1 MNLGIITP
9 NILFRESLRSLL
21 ENCGLTKDRY
31 VILKEVTAKNIE
43 QLDVIIS
50 DYKLIK
56 LKNILL
62 NLKIPK
68 NKIKDIEKILITEK
82 GVESLPVT
90 NINLKRPFRFCELV
104 EALHL
109 IIEQL
114 KSKRE
119 NKKIFGYI
127 SFIIPDRKLIYK
139 DNHSVELTEKESD
152 IIVSLLNSMGR
163 GISKEAVM
171 SKVWMLNSKME
182 THTFE
187 THLYRLR
194 KKIKENLFLKNL
206 IMNSRGRYYL
216 NHQLAGQEN

>member
-9 NILFRESLRSLL
+9 NTLFRESLRSLL
-21 ENCGLTKDRY
+21 DNCSLTKDRCI
-31 VILKEVTAKNIE
+31 ILKDVTSQNIE
-43 QLDVIIS
+43 ELDVIIS

-56 LKNILL
+56 LEEILL

-68 NKIKDIEKILITEK
+68 NKIKDIEKIFITEK
-82 GVESLPVT
+82 GLDLSPISSIHLT
-90 NINLKRPFRFCELV
+90 RPFRFFELV

-119 NKKIFGYI
+119 NKKTFGYI

-139 DNHSVELTEKESD
+139 DNNFVELTEKESD

-163 GISKEAVM
+163 GITKEAVM
-171 SKVWMLNSKME
+171 SKVWKLNSKME

-194 KKIKENLFLKNL
+194 KKIKGALLLKNL
-206 IMNSRGRYYL
+206 IMNKGGRYYL
-216 NHQLAGQEN
+216 NPEIIGQEN

>member
-9 NILFRESLRSLL
+9 NTLFRENLRNLL
-21 ENCGLTKDRY
+21 ENCSLTKDRY
-31 VILKEVTAKNIE
+31 VIPKDVTSQNIE
-43 QLDVIIS
+43 ELDVIIS

-56 LKNILL
+56 LEEILL

-68 NKIKDIEKILITEK
+68 NKIKDIEKIFITEK
-82 GVESLPVT
+82 GLDLSPISSIHLT
-90 NINLKRPFRFCELV
+90 RPFRFFELV

-119 NKKIFGYI
+119 NKKTFGYI

-139 DNHSVELTEKESD
+139 DNNFVELTEKESD

-163 GISKEAVM
+163 GITKEAVM
-171 SKVWMLNSKME
+171 SKVWKLNSKME

-194 KKIKENLFLKNL
+194 KKIKGALLLKNL
-206 IMNSRGRYYL
+206 IMNKGGRYYL
-216 NHQLAGQEN
+216 NPEIIGQEN

>member
-9 NILFRESLRSLL
+9 NTLFRESLRSLL
-21 ENCGLTKDRY
+21 DNCSLTKDRC
-31 VILKEVTAKNIE
+31 VILKDVTSQNIE
-43 QLDVIIS
+43 ELDVIIS

-56 LKNILL
+56 LEEILL
-62 NLKIPK
+62 SLKIPK
-68 NKIKDIEKILITEK
+68 NKIKDIEKILITER
-82 GVESLPVT
+82 GLDLLPISSFHLT
-90 NINLKRPFRFCELV
+90 RPFRFSELV

-119 NKKIFGYI
+119 NKKTFGYI

-152 IIVSLLNSMGR
+152 IILSLLNSMGR
-163 GISKEAVM
+163 GVSKEAVM

-194 KKIKENLFLKNL
+194 KKIKENLFLKDL
-206 IMNSRGRYYL
+206 IMNKGGRYYL
-216 NHQLAGQEN
+216 NPELTGKKN

>member
-31 VILKEVTAKNIE
+31 VILKEVTSQNIE
-43 QLDVIIS
+43 ELDVIIS

-56 LKNILL
+56 LKDILL

-82 GVESLPVT
+82 GLYSLPVA
-90 NINLKRPFRFCELV
+90 NINLKRPFRFSELV
-104 EALHL
+104 EALQS
-109 IIEQL
+109 IFERL

-119 NKKIFGYI
+119 NKRTVGYI
-127 SFIIPDRKLIYK
+127 SYIIHDRKLIYK
-139 DNHSVELTEKESD
+139 DNQSVDLTEKESD
-152 IIVSLLNSMGR
+152 IMLSLLNSVGR
-163 GISKEAVM
+163 GITREEVM
-171 SKVWMLNSKME
+171 SKVWMLNSEME
-182 THTFE
+182 THSFE

-194 KKIKENLFLKNL
+194 KKIKEALLLKNL
-206 IMNSRGRYYL
+206 IMNKGGRYYL
-216 NHQLAGQEN
+216 NPKLMGQEN

>member
-9 NILFRESLRSLL
+9 NTLFRESLRSLL
-21 ENCGLTKDRY
+21 DNCSLTKDRF
-31 VILKEVTAKNIE
+31 VILKDVTSQNIE
-43 QLDVIIS
+43 ELDVIIS

-56 LKNILL
+56 LEEILL

-68 NKIKDIEKILITEK
+68 NKIKDIEKIFITEK
-82 GVESLPVT
+82 GLDLSPISSIHLT
-90 NINLKRPFRFCELV
+90 RPFRFFELV

-119 NKKIFGYI
+119 NKKTFGYI

-163 GISKEAVM
+163 GITKEAVM
-171 SKVWMLNSKME
+171 SKVWKLNSKME

-194 KKIKENLFLKNL
+194 KKIKGALLLKNL
-206 IMNSRGRYYL
+206 IMNKGGRYYL
-216 NHQLAGQEN
+216 NPEIIGQEN

>member
-31 VILKEVTAKNIE
+31 VVLKEVTSQNIE
-43 QLDVIIS
+43 ELDVIIS

-56 LKNILL
+56 LKDILL

-68 NKIKDIEKILITEK
+68 NKIKDIEKILIAEK
-82 GVESLPVT
+82 GLDLLPT
-90 NINLKRPFRFCELV
+90 SKINLTRPFRFSELV

-119 NKKIFGYI
+119 NKKTFGYI

-152 IIVSLLNSMGR
+152 IILSLLNSMGR

-171 SKVWMLNSKME
+171 SKVWMLNLKME

-206 IMNSRGRYYL
+206 IMNKGGRYYL
-216 NHQLAGQEN
+216 NPELTGKKN

>member
-9 NILFRESLRSLL
+9 NTLFRESLRSLL
-21 ENCGLTKDRY
+21 ENCSLTKDRY
-31 VILKEVTAKNIE
+31 VILKDVTSQNIE
-43 QLDVIIS
+43 ELDVIIS

-56 LKNILL
+56 LEEILL

-68 NKIKDIEKILITEK
+68 NKIKDIEKIFITEK
-82 GVESLPVT
+82 GLDLSPISSIHLT
-90 NINLKRPFRFCELV
+90 RPFRFFELV

-119 NKKIFGYI
+119 NKKTFGYI

-152 IIVSLLNSMGR
+152 IILSLLNSMGR

-194 KKIKENLFLKNL
+194 KKIKGALLLKNL
-206 IMNSRGRYYL
+206 IMNKGGRYYL
-216 NHQLAGQEN
+216 NPEIIGQEN

>member
-9 NILFRESLRSLL
+9 NTLFRESLRSLL
-21 ENCGLTKDRY
+21 DNCSLTKDRF
-31 VILKEVTAKNIE
+31 VILKDVTSQNIE
-43 QLDVIIS
+43 ELDVIIS

-56 LKNILL
+56 LEEILL

-68 NKIKDIEKILITEK
+68 NKIKDIEKIFITEK
-82 GVESLPVT
+82 GLDLSPISSIHLT
-90 NINLKRPFRFCELV
+90 RPFRFFELV

-119 NKKIFGYI
+119 NKKTFGYI

-139 DNHSVELTEKESD
+139 DNNFVELTEKESD

-163 GISKEAVM
+163 GITKEAVM
-171 SKVWMLNSKME
+171 SKVWKLNSKME

-194 KKIKENLFLKNL
+194 KKIKGALLLKNL
-206 IMNSRGRYYL
+206 IMNKGGRYYL
-216 NHQLAGQEN
+216 NPEIIGQEN

>member
-31 VILKEVTAKNIE
+31 VILKEVTSQNIE
-43 QLDVIIS
+43 ELDVIIS

-56 LKNILL
+56 LEEILL

-82 GVESLPVT
+82 GLDLLPISK
-90 NINLKRPFRFCELV
+90 INLTRPFRFSELV
-104 EALHL
+104 EALHS
-109 IIEQL
+109 IFEQL

-119 NKKIFGYI
+119 NKKTFGYI

-152 IIVSLLNSMGR
+152 IILSLLNSMGR

-206 IMNSRGRYYL
+206 IMNKGGRYYL
-216 NHQLAGQEN
+216 NHELMGQEN

>member
-1 MNLGIITP
+1 MKLGIITP

-21 ENCGLTKDRY
+21 ENCRLTKDRY
-31 VILKEVTAKNIE
+31 VILKEVTSQNIE
-43 QLDVIIS
+43 ELDVIIS

-56 LKNILL
+56 LKDILL

-68 NKIKDIEKILITEK
+68 NKIMDIEKILITEK
-82 GVESLPVT
+82 GLDLLPIS
-90 NINLKRPFRFCELV
+90 NIDLTRPFRFSELV
-104 EALHL
+104 ETLHS
-109 IIEQL
+109 IFEKL
-114 KSKRE
+114 KSKRN
-119 NKKIFGYI
+119 NKKTFGYI

-139 DNHSVELTEKESD
+139 DNHSVELTERESD
-152 IIVSLLNSMGR
+152 IIVSLLNSLGR
-163 GISKEAVM
+163 GITKEAVM

-206 IMNSRGRYYL
+206 IMNKGGRYYL
-216 NHQLAGQEN
+216 NPELIGQEN

>member
-9 NILFRESLRSLL
+9 NTLFRENLRNLL
-21 ENCGLTKDRY
+21 ENCSLTKDRY
-31 VILKEVTAKNIE
+31 VIPKDVTSQNIE
-43 QLDVIIS
+43 ELDVIIS

-56 LKNILL
+56 LEEILL

-68 NKIKDIEKILITEK
+68 NKIKDIEKIFITEK
-82 GVESLPVT
+82 GLDLSPISSIHLT
-90 NINLKRPFRFCELV
+90 RPFRFFDLV

-119 NKKIFGYI
+119 NKKTFGYI

-139 DNHSVELTEKESD
+139 DNNFVELTEKESD

-163 GISKEAVM
+163 GITKEAVM
-171 SKVWMLNSKME
+171 SKVWKLNSKME

-194 KKIKENLFLKNL
+194 KKIKGALLLKNL
-206 IMNSRGRYYL
+206 IMNKGGRYYL
-216 NHQLAGQEN
+216 NPELIGQEN

>member
-9 NILFRESLRSLL
+9 NTLFRESLRSLL
-21 ENCGLTKDRY
+21 ENCSLTKDRY
-31 VILKEVTAKNIE
+31 VILKDVTSQNIE
-43 QLDVIIS
+43 ELDVIIS

-56 LKNILL
+56 LEEILL

-82 GVESLPVT
+82 GLDLLPISSIHLT
-90 NINLKRPFRFCELV
+90 RPFRFSELV

-119 NKKIFGYI
+119 NKKTFGYI

-152 IIVSLLNSMGR
+152 IILSLLNSMGR

-206 IMNSRGRYYL
+206 IMNKGGRYYL
-216 NHQLAGQEN
+216 NPELTGKKN

>member
-9 NILFRESLRSLL
+9 NILFRENLRSLL
-21 ENCGLTKDRY
+21 ENCDLTKDRY
-31 VILKEVTAKNIE
+31 VILKQVTSQNIE
-43 QLDVIIS
+43 ELDIIIS

-56 LKNILL
+56 LEEILL
-62 NLKIPK
+62 SLKIPK
-68 NKIKDIEKILITEK
+68 NKIKDIEKILITER
-82 GVESLPVT
+82 GLDLLPISSFYLT
-90 NINLKRPFRFCELV
+90 RPFRFSELV

-119 NKKIFGYI
+119 NKKTFGYI

-163 GISKEAVM
+163 GITKEAVM

-194 KKIKENLFLKNL
+194 KKIKENLLLKNL
-206 IMNSRGRYYL
+206 IMNKGGRYYL
-216 NHQLAGQEN
+216 NPELMGKEN

>member
-9 NILFRESLRSLL
+9 NTLFRESLRSLL
-21 ENCGLTKDRY
+21 ENCSLTKDRY
-31 VILKEVTAKNIE
+31 VILKDVNSQNIE
-43 QLDVIIS
+43 ELDVIIS
-50 DYKLIK
+50 DYQLIK
-56 LKNILL
+56 LEEILL

-82 GVESLPVT
+82 GLDLLP
-90 NINLKRPFRFCELV
+90 ISSSHLKRPFRFSELV

-119 NKKIFGYI
+119 NKKTFGYI
-127 SFIIPDRKLIYK
+127 SFIIPNRKLIYK
-139 DNHSVELTEKESD
+139 DNHSVELTQKESD

-206 IMNSRGRYYL
+206 IMNKGGRYYL
-216 NHQLAGQEN
+216 NPELTGQKI

>member
-9 NILFRESLRSLL
+9 NTLFRESLRSLL
-21 ENCGLTKDRY
+21 ENCSLTKDRY
-31 VILKEVTAKNIE
+31 VILKDVNSQNIE
-43 QLDVIIS
+43 ELDVIIS

-56 LKNILL
+56 LEEILL

-68 NKIKDIEKILITEK
+68 NKIKDIEKIFITEK
-82 GVESLPVT
+82 GLDLSPISSIHLT
-90 NINLKRPFRFCELV
+90 RPFRFFELV

-119 NKKIFGYI
+119 NKKTFGYI

-139 DNHSVELTEKESD
+139 DNNFVELTEKESD

-163 GISKEAVM
+163 GITKEAVM
-171 SKVWMLNSKME
+171 SKVWKLNSKME

-194 KKIKENLFLKNL
+194 KKIKGTLLLKNL
-206 IMNSRGRYYL
+206 IMNKGGRYYL
-216 NHQLAGQEN
+216 NPEIIGQEN

>member
-9 NILFRESLRSLL
+9 NTLFRESLRSLL
-21 ENCGLTKDRY
+21 ENCSLTKDRY
-31 VILKEVTAKNIE
+31 VILKDVTSQNIE
-43 QLDVIIS
+43 KLDVIIS

-56 LKNILL
+56 LEDILL
-62 NLKIPK
+62 NLKISK
-68 NKIKDIEKILITEK
+68 NKIKDIEKILIAEK
-82 GVESLPVT
+82 GLDLLPISSIHLT
-90 NINLKRPFRFCELV
+90 RPFRFSELV

-119 NKKIFGYI
+119 NKKTFGYI

-152 IIVSLLNSMGR
+152 IILSLLNATGR
-163 GISKEAVM
+163 GITKEAVM
-171 SKVWMLNSKME
+171 SKVWMLNSEME

-194 KKIKENLFLKNL
+194 KKIKEALLLKDL
-206 IMNSRGRYYL
+206 IMNKGGRYFL
-216 NHQLAGQEN
+216 NPELIGQEN

>member
-31 VILKEVTAKNIE
+31 VILKEVTSQNIE
-43 QLDVIIS
+43 ELDVIIS

-68 NKIKDIEKILITEK
+68 NKIKDIEKILIAEK
-82 GVESLPVT
+82 GLDLLPISSIHLT
-90 NINLKRPFRFCELV
+90 RPFRFSELV

-119 NKKIFGYI
+119 NKKTFGYI

-163 GISKEAVM
+163 GITKEAVM

-194 KKIKENLFLKNL
+194 KKIKENLSLKNL
-206 IMNSRGRYYL
+206 IINKGGRYYL
-216 NHQLAGQEN
+216 NHELMGQEN

>member
-1 MNLGIITP
+1 MNLGIITT

-31 VILKEVTAKNIE
+31 VILKEVTSQSIDE
-43 QLDVIIS
+43 LDVIIS

-68 NKIKDIEKILITEK
+68 NKIKDIEKILITEN
-82 GVESLPVT
+82 GLDLLPIT
-90 NINLKRPFRFCELV
+90 NINLKRPFRFFELV
-104 EALHL
+104 EALHS
-109 IIEQL
+109 IFEQL

-119 NKKIFGYI
+119 NKRTFGYI

-152 IIVSLLNSMGR
+152 IIVSLLNSSGR
-163 GISKEAVM
+163 GITKEEVM

-194 KKIKENLFLKNL
+194 KKIKENLLLKNL
-206 IMNSRGRYYL
+206 IMNKGGRYYL
-216 NHQLAGQEN
+216 NHELMGQEN